1 MSHDISV
8 NLGYTMNMGNF
19 ESLRM
24 DIGIT
29 RPILG
34 EETEAVAVDNLYN
47 EVEALFIEK
56 FKEAV
61 ASVREATSG

>member
-1 MSHDISV
+1 MSDVTV

-24 DIGIT
+24 DLGVT
-29 RPILG
+29 RSVLADQ
-34 EETEAVAVDNLYN
+34 TDAEAVNALYP

-61 ASVREATSG
+61 ASVREAQSG